1 MPVLAT
7 LAALTLATTAQTHA
21 QTPPPPGGPVEV
33 QTRVM
38 ALNGPGGEQGL
49 DADKDGF
56 VSRQEFAAPLDRAFA
71 RLDKDGDGKL
81 SKNEMETGH
90 GAADQGGPRVLSFS
104 SGDVAQGLETS
115 IARGEGP
122 MHIFALNGGAVHDGQ
137 DLDADKDGRVTEDE
151 FLARIREAF
160 RRMDKDGS
168 GALEAGERGAG
179 GSDVRIITRRV
190 DGAASTDHAH

>member
-1 MPVLAT
+1 MPIFST
-7 LAALTLATTAQTHA
+7 LTAVALSAALSQQTAPAQT
-21 QTPPPPGGPVEV
+21 GPVEI
-33 QTRVM
+33 QTRVLTM
-38 ALNGPGGEQGL
+38 NGHGGEGL

-81 SKNEMETGH
+81 SKDELEAGH
-90 GAADQGGPRVLSFS
+90 GASGEGGVRIMTLNG
-104 SGDVAQGLETS
+104 GDVARGLETS
-115 IARGEGP
+115 IPGGDGP
-122 MHIFALNGGAVHDGQ
+122 VHVFALNGAAVQDGP

-168 GALEAGERGAG
+168 GALEAGERGPDSG
-179 GSDVRIITRRV
+179 VRIITRRV
-190 DGAASTDHAH
+190 ETAPSDAR